1 MLAERIFVIL
11 AITIGASLVMVILL
25 AFYTVILRLRNMR
38 KARQW
43 QRMEARWRS
52 VLLDML
58 AGVGSYEAMWR
69 LVRPKE
75 NPFFVEYCLRFARRL
90 RGVEAET
97 LKRLS
102 EPFLEDIA
110 KRLARGDSSQRARA
124 VRTLSTLGFERYSA
138 LIETALDDPSPLVAM
153 IAAQALSQQGQPGS
167 VAKVIDRLHRFRNW
181 SQSYL
186 ASMLTSAGPDSAA
199 LYREVLLDG
208 DKEARVRAVA
218 ADALRALN
226 DLAAGDFAASVLKAE
241 TERDLVAATL
251 RLLGEVGRPE
261 HLSNVRRLCESDDFV
276 IRAQALSVLGAL
288 GGSSDLEVLEHGLE
302 DESTWT
308 AIQAA
313 RGLKAAGGEQI
324 LQKLGASDHPRNGL
338 ALQVLSEGRAA

>member
-1 MLAERIFVIL
+1 
-11 AITIGASLVMVILL
+11 
-25 AFYTVILRLRNMR
+25 
-38 KARQW
+38 
-43 QRMEARWRS
+43 MEARWKAA
-52 VLLDML
+52 LLNML
-58 AGVGSYEAMWR
+58 AGVGSYERVWR

-75 NPFFVEYCLRFARRL
+75 ALFFVDYCLRFARRL
-90 RGVEAET
+90 RGAEAQT
-97 LKRLS
+97 LMRLS
-102 EPFLEDIA
+102 EPFLEGIA
-110 KRLARGDSSQRARA
+110 QRLARGDSAQRARA
-124 VRTLSTLGFERYSA
+124 VRTLSTLGFERYAA
-138 LIETALDDPSPLVAM
+138 LIETALDDPSPRVAM
-153 IAAQALSQQGQPGS
+153 IAAQALCRQGQPGS

-199 LYREVLLDG
+199 LYRKALLDG

-226 DLAAGDFAASVLKAE
+226 DLEAGDFAASVLKVE

-288 GGSSDLEVLEHGLE
+288 GGSSDLQLLKHGLE

-324 LQKLGASDHPRNGL
+324 LQELGASDHPRNGL